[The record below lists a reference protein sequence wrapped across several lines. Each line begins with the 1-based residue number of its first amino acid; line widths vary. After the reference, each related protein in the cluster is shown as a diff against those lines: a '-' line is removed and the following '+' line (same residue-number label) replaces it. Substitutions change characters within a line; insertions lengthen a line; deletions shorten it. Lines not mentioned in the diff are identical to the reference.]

1 MRIKSRVIT
10 YILTIFSL
18 AVMTASVSAE
28 NLLQVT
34 PESAN
39 FGQVEQGET
48 AIARFQLLN
57 AGTQAVTIQWME
69 FSKPGLIA
77 QVQPHIGVG
86 SSVEVLVNWNTGD
99 LSGDIEGQIT
109 LGLNDPQ
116 NPEIIL
122 TLSGVV
128 IPAKAKVMD

>member
-10 YILTIFSL
+10 YILTLFSL

-28 NLLQVT
+28 NLVQIT
-34 PESAN
+34 PEFVN
-39 FGQVEQGET
+39 FGQVEQGEI
-48 AIARFQLLN
+48 AIARFKLLN
-57 AGTQAVTIQWME
+57 EGTQAVTIQWMQ
-69 FSKPGLIA
+69 FSEQGLVA
-77 QVQPHIGVG
+77 QVKPQIGVG
-86 SSVEVLVNWNTGD
+86 SSVEVLVNWDT
-99 LSGDIEGQIT
+99 SKFTGDIEGQIT

-122 TLSGVV
+122 TLSGTV